1 MMMIISFLLEA
12 LYHLGMALI
21 GVTTVVTIVIVA
33 AGLYSISKEL

>member
-21 GVTTVVTIVIVA
+21 GVTTIGVIVIVA
-33 AGLYSISKEL
+33 AGLYSISKGL